1 MPGMP
6 VTMGWP
12 MPTAVQNMP
21 HGARSGCSG
30 YAGTYS
36 AVSDP
41 MLTYFSAIAGQPHR
55 LRDGSGFCGAD
66 MHLLKNVDCRSNVL
80 VDFQVQ
86 DGEVAEKLQRY
97 LMQSE
102 IRGTYY
108 FLAVHHGI
116 LSDELL
122 EEKRITNLSK
132 FMFGRTAVN
141 GSYCRVFNLPS

>member
-41 MLTYFSAIAGQPHR
+41 MLTYFSAIAG
-55 LRDGSGFCGAD
+55 
-66 MHLLKNVDCRSNVL
+66 
-80 VDFQVQ
+80 Q